1 MKIEELNQ
9 KLRSHLTDD
18 GIAFLKDNDLLKSYI
33 REIIIYEQIKN
44 LPLTTDDKQKGVK
57 AFMEKNKLRTKEEL
71 EKFRTEK
78 GFDLKVL
85 EGKIL
90 KPIKIQTL
98 AIKLFS
104 SQANSRFNQRKDAL
118 DLVVYSLL
126 RTKQKELA
134 LELYF
139 RIESNEVDFSKIA
152 QDHSQGEERVTKG
165 IIGPIPF
172 SKGNPLLMNK
182 LKSLKIGELLEPFA
196 LDGWWIVLRLENIIS
211 TKFSE
216 SIKLQMC
223 IEMLEEFIDSESEKN
238 MSLLING
245 HSGAA

>member
-1 MKIEELNQ
+1 MRIEELNQ
-9 KLRSHLTDD
+9 KLKSHLTDN
-18 GIAFLKDNDLLKSYI
+18 GIAFLRDNDLLKSYI
-33 REIIIYEQIKN
+33 REIIISDQIKN

-57 AFMEKNKLRTKEEL
+57 AFMERNNLRNKEEL

-90 KPIKIQTL
+90 KPIKIQNL
-98 AIKLFS
+98 AHKLFS
-104 SQANSRFNQRKDAL
+104 SQANTRYNQRKDAL

-139 RIESNEVDFSKIA
+139 RIESNEVEFSKIA
-152 QDHSQGEERVTKG
+152 EEYSQGEERITKG

-172 SKGNPLLMNK
+172 IQGNPLLMNK
-182 LKSLKIGELLEPFA
+182 LKSLKQGELLEPFA
-196 LDGWWIVLRLENIIS
+196 LDGWWIVLRLENIIY

-223 IEMLEEFIDSESEKN
+223 IEMLEEFIDSESEKKMN
-238 MSLLING
+238 LLING
-245 HSGAA
+245 NSGAV

>member
-1 MKIEELNQ
+1 MSIEELNQ
-9 KLRSHLTDD
+9 KLKSHLTDN
-18 GIAFLKDNDLLKSYI
+18 GIAFLRDNDLLKSYI
-33 REIIIYEQIKN
+33 REIIISDQIKN

-57 AFMEKNKLRTKEEL
+57 AFMERNNLSNREEL
-71 EKFRTEK
+71 EKFRKEK

-90 KPIKIQTL
+90 KPIKIQNL
-98 AIKLFS
+98 ANKLFS
-104 SQANSRFNQRKDAL
+104 SQANTRYNQRKDAL

-139 RIESNEVDFSKIA
+139 RIESNEVEFSKIA
-152 QDHSQGEERVTKG
+152 EEYSQGEERITKG

-172 SKGNPLLMNK
+172 SQGNPLLMNK
-182 LKSLKIGELLEPFA
+182 LKSLRIGELVEPFA

-216 SIKLQMC
+216 SVKLQMC
-223 IEMLEEFIDSESEKN
+223 IEMLEEFLDTESEKN
-238 MSLLING
+238 MNLLING
-245 HSGAA
+245 FSGVA